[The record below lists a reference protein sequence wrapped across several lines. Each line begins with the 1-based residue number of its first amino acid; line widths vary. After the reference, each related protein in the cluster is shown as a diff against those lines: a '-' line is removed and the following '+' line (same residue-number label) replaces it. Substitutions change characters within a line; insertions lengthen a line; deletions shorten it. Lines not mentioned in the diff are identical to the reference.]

1 MRIVV
6 YENDEASFMF
16 SLSDV
21 INQLQKHSDQGI
33 QDATELKNALSLSLS
48 QVITVHCDYFGCVM
62 LNLLREGKGSVH
74 CKVCGKAY
82 LSNDL
87 RSVPIGSRRNKITID
102 DTGECKKGI
111 IKRLFD
117 RKKRTTAMIQGEKHI
132 CPNGHAVLW
141 VMTGIE

>member
-6 YENDEASFMF
+6 YENDESSFMF

-21 INQLQKHSDQGI
+21 MNQLQERSDQGV
-33 QDATELKNALSLSLS
+33 QEATELKNILSLCVS
-48 QVITVHCDYFGCVM
+48 QVITVDDDYFGFTI
-62 LNLLREGKGSVH
+62 LNLLKEGKGSVH

-82 LSNDL
+82 LSNEV

-102 DTGECKKGI
+102 NTRECKKGFM
-111 IKRLFD
+111 KRFFI
-117 RKKRTTAMIQGEKHI
+117 RKKRMTVMMGGEKYI
-132 CPNGHAVLW
+132 CLNGYVIFW

>member
-21 INQLQKHSDQGI
+21 MNQLQERSDQNV
-33 QDATELKNALSLSLS
+33 QEATELKNILSLCVS
-48 QVITVHCDYFGCVM
+48 QVITVDDDYFGFTI
-62 LNLLREGKGSVH
+62 LNLLKEGKGSVH

-82 LSNDL
+82 LSNEL

-102 DTGECKKGI
+102 NTGEFKKGI
-111 IKRLFD
+111 IKRLFH
-117 RKKRTTAMIQGEKHI
+117 RKKRMTAMMGGEKYI
-132 CPNGHAVLW
+132 CPNGHAILW
-141 VMTGIE
+141 AMTGIE